1 MESRDLFERP
11 SRAVRPRKPI
21 ALITAASILLPGSG
35 HLLLGAG
42 RAGAWLLGL
51 VVVCP
56 PLAVALRGL
65 LPADFASLAWIVG
78 RVGIWSAL
86 FAVLD
91 APLRAREPRWATRRP
106 FQVPPRSAAFLNLVG
121 FGLGHWRMDEKP
133 AAGMAFV
140 VGAITHVG
148 LLLWLPDAFVFL
160 SEIVPL
166 ALAVWG
172 WRLALVIGRRRDDDV
187 RPAAMLPSW
196 LVPAQVVV
204 AALVVAGGLFAWI
217 VHGHWLE
224 ARAVDTSSAVAMEPY
239 YRNPAY
245 GLDLEMRAPGWSFRD
260 PAPDCF
266 VEARHAAERCRLRAT
281 LSPRLPG
288 RDGDDVVR
296 SGLREA
302 LARDGLVPDDMAL
315 VTVDIGG
322 TEVHRA
328 HGVARDAD
336 GDVREFVA
344 VSYPHGFRRYLLQ
357 MDWAPTHAE
366 FGAAEWDFVL
376 NGLRIEGVSF
386 GTVMT
391 GK

>member
-21 ALITAASILLPGSG
+21 AVITAASVLLPGTG
-35 HLLLGAG
+35 HLLLGSG
-42 RAGAWLLGL
+42 RTAAWLLGL
-51 VVVCP
+51 VVLCP
-56 PLAVALRGL
+56 PLALALRGA
-65 LPADFASLAWIVG
+65 LPEDFAPLAWLVG
-78 RVGIWSAL
+78 RVGVWSAL

-91 APLRAREPRWATRRP
+91 APLRAREPRWAARRS

-133 AAGMAFV
+133 AAGVAFV
-140 VGAITHVG
+140 AGAIAHVG

-160 SEIVPL
+160 AEIVPL
-166 ALAVWG
+166 ALALWG
-172 WRLALVIGRRRDDDV
+172 WRLAVAIGRRRDDEV
-187 RPAAMLPSW
+187 RPAALLPSW
-196 LVPAQVVV
+196 LVPAQAVV
-204 AALVVAGGLFAWI
+204 ATLIVAGGLFAWI

-224 ARAVDTSSAVAMEPY
+224 ARAVDASRAVAMEPY

-266 VEARHAAERCRLRAT
+266 VEARHAAERCRLRVT

-288 RDGDDVVR
+288 RDGDGVVR
-296 SGLREA
+296 SRVHEV
-302 LARDGLVPDDMAL
+302 LARDGLVPVETAL
-315 VTVDIGG
+315 TTVDVGG
-322 TEVHRA
+322 TPVHRA
-328 HGVARDAD
+328 HGVARDVD
-336 GDVREFVA
+336 GDEREFVA

-357 MDWAPTHAE
+357 MDWSPAHAE

-376 NGLRIEGVSF
+376 NGLNIEGVAF